1 MDNTQKPKVE
11 FRYYDTLPQLPI
23 YFLTGNNWLNC
34 VGTRTACLHFHN
46 LMEIGYC
53 YNGNGNLLLGDQALK
68 IESHMISVIPP
79 NYPHSTDSIPGS
91 IITWEYLFIDIDKC
105 LEPVYGNDK
114 SRLNYMKKLITQ
126 KAHFIH
132 AKEYPVIAAAF
143 RIILHEMLVQKEY
156 NTYIVKGMVFSLL
169 MRIARLTSSEMDD
182 ALLSRSKPLDV
193 ENVSQIKPALDY
205 IRSHYQSPIRIQD
218 LADACSIS
226 ETYFRKI
233 FKAFMNTSAL
243 DYINKIRILNAADS
257 MRSTDCSIHEIISK
271 SGFTSEST
279 FNRNFKKYMG
289 DSPKQW
295 REKYA
300 GQERQL
306 KDFDIYL
313 ENGW

>member
-23 YFLTGNNWLNC
+23 YFLSRNNWLNC

-91 IITWEYLFIDIDKC
+91 IITWEYLFVDIDKC

-114 SRLNYMKKLITQ
+114 AKLNYMKKLITQ

-132 AKEYPVIAAAF
+132 AKEYSEIAAAF

-156 NTYIVKGMVFSLL
+156 HTSIVKGMVFSLL

-182 ALLSRSKPLDV
+182 ALLTCSKPLDV
-193 ENVSQIKPALDY
+193 ENESQIKPALDY

-257 MRSTDCSIHEIISK
+257 MRSTDRSIHEIISK

-300 GQERQL
+300 GKERQL
-306 KDFDIYL
+306 KDFDIHL

>member
-1 MDNTQKPKVE
+1 
-11 FRYYDTLPQLPI
+11 
-23 YFLTGNNWLNC
+23 
-34 VGTRTACLHFHN
+34 
-46 LMEIGYC
+46 
-53 YNGNGNLLLGDQALK
+53 
-68 IESHMISVIPP
+68 MISVIPP

-132 AKEYPVIAAAF
+132 AKEYPEIAAAF

-218 LADACSIS
+218 LADACTIS